1 MDDSPHTPD
10 AWFGP
15 RREHGRWLPVRRE
28 TPALPADGRDGSPC
42 RPFAWQHGS
51 TLLILDW
58 EPAGWVLAEFRFD
71 DRHCRYEERRRA
83 HYRWQR
89 EAAGALLG
97 RVFAAGEDAA
107 DGAAERLG
115 GWSAPAQQD

>member
-1 MDDSPHTPD
+1 MDDSPHIPD

-15 RREHGRWLPVRRE
+15 RREHGRWLPFRRE
-28 TPALPADGRDGSPC
+28 QAPVDVDAGEDAPC
-42 RPFAWQHGS
+42 RPFSWQHGP

-71 DRHCRYEERRRA
+71 ERACRYEESRRA
-83 HYRWQR
+83 RYRWQR

-97 RVFAAGEDAA
+97 RVLAAGDEPARDAA
-107 DGAAERLG
+107 DCLGAWVSSVR
-115 GWSAPAQQD
+115 PD